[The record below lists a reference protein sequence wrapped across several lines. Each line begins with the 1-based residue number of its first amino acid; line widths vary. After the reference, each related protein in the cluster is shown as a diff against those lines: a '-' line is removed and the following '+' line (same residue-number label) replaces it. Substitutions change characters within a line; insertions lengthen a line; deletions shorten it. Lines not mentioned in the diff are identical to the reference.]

1 MSDKGVQAM
10 ITIEKQ
16 DVSDHKVRILSF
28 NFRTQPKIHR
38 SLHKSYRHHA
48 LPNLKSE
55 QNHVRKPER

>member
-28 NFRTQPKIHR
+28 NFRTQLKIHGH
-38 SLHKSYRHHA
+38 LHQNRRHHP
-48 LPNLKSE
+48 LLSLKLG
-55 QNHVRKPER
+55 QNHVQKLGR